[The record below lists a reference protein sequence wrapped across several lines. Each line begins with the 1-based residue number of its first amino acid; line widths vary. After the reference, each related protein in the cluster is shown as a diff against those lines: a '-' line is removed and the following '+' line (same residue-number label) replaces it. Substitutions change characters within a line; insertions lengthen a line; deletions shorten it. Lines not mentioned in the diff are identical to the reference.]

1 MTPEQLAQV
10 RAEFEAAL
18 AEVEALTTSL
28 REENVGLLEDLAA
41 EREQLA
47 RQRRAAEAEVA
58 RGALAGEQGGAR
70 RELQRRIDRGE
81 SSWSQVMAGIDRH
94 WSAEEVRQEVIGDLR
109 ATVDELER
117 EDPDLALT
125 YRRDAT
131 LRRGEQPGEWP

>member
-1 MTPEQLAQV
+1 MTPDQLEQM

-28 REENVGLLEDLAA
+28 REENAGLLDELAA

-58 RGALAGEQGGAR
+58 RGAEAGEQGAAR

-81 SSWSQVMAGIDRH
+81 SSWPLVMAGADRH
-94 WSAEEVRQEVIGDLR
+94 WSAEEVRQEVIGDVR

-117 EDPDLALT
+117 EDPGLALT

-131 LRRGEQPGEWP
+131 LRRGDQPGEWP